1 MIVRIS
7 LFWKCSLCLSC
18 RVRNVLRPKN
28 DTCFFMIGNALI
40 DVSAMSDLSD
50 IVSWVVVC
58 CDVAEPSLGTENKL
72 SLLHLRFQLCPV
84 NCASVR
90 GELLVSLAWVRLVN
104 RRLVRATKLEITRS
118 QIRTWVNRSICYNRP
133 VLSWTTAFVSTLESK
148 CTLRSG
154 CNTTMGYINITGC
167 NWNFFYHF
175 YWGWL
180 AGNLLLKTFIGT

>member
-18 RVRNVLRPKN
+18 RVRNVLRPEN
-28 DTCFFMIGNALI
+28 YTCFFMIGNALI
-40 DVSAMSDLSD
+40 DVSAVFNLSD
-50 IVSWVVVC
+50 IVSWVDVC

-84 NCASVR
+84 NCARVR
-90 GELLVSLAWVRLVN
+90 GELLVCLAWVRLVN
-104 RRLVRATKLEITRS
+104 RRLVRATKLEITLS
-118 QIRTWVNRSICYNRP
+118 QIRTWVDWSVCYKRP
-133 VLSWTTAFVSTLESK
+133 VLSWTTAFVSALESK

-154 CNTTMGYINITGC
+154 CNTIVGYINITGG
-167 NWNFFYHF
+167 NRNFFYHF

-180 AGNLLLKTFIGT
+180 AGNLLLKTIVGS